1 MMFSAFESVVDDIRT
16 NWPSHPSSQSIDHI
30 ATDPDLGQA
39 MLSLMTSKG
48 EALEGMGQWDAAL
61 KCYEV
66 VCGTRSFEKLDSNKR
81 SKVLSGKSNCLRE
94 IGSLS
99 ASLAASQQV
108 ISEDRRL
115 PGAHK
120 TLALAHKA
128 MGDMEEARSV
138 VNRAIFYEE
147 PWNPVNKAENMKLF
161 DMLSVE
167 IREEEERR
175 KREEAF
181 LEIWGP
187 VLALLGNDSSN
198 VEITWSAVKMK
209 SYDIFG
215 DDEANDELMGET
227 AQRLEAAAVSA
238 LSVAD
243 QEPTNDVVDTVET
256 EEDKARIPDET
267 EVNATLVQFDHIK
280 LTNEVLKWLDHSD
293 SFFRGLFVDKIT
305 RLAAADGP
313 DGRKYMKRLVGC
325 KTRIFETYLEQKS
338 GQRIL
343 WTYSGKDLL
352 IWYVAKHKDVSRLI
366 GRIDDAE
373 SRSNRK
379 QLSSATTLP
388 DFQQAENTSEGQE
401 IDLGRILL
409 DPLGDTPL
417 KLYDLDRE
425 DLSKLGSGTW
435 KPTLHLTDEENLIV
449 KKEGTVLLLG
459 RSGTGEMRL
468 TGLM

>member
-1 MMFSAFESVVDDIRT
+1 
-16 NWPSHPSSQSIDHI
+16 
-30 ATDPDLGQA
+30 
-39 MLSLMTSKG
+39 
-48 EALEGMGQWDAAL
+48 
-61 KCYEV
+61 
-66 VCGTRSFEKLDSNKR
+66 
-81 SKVLSGKSNCLRE
+81 
-94 IGSLS
+94 
-99 ASLAASQQV
+99 
-108 ISEDRRL
+108 
-115 PGAHK
+115 
-120 TLALAHKA
+120 

-343 WTYSGKDLL
+343 WTYSGQDLL